1 MSKLYSD
8 EYARILKGRRVSIA
22 CREGILRDHGPH
34 IVEDVKHL
42 VRIGVRTILF
52 HNVAHRSAN
61 RRILLDLQDR
71 LPHTRIERIAPEA
84 DFYRS
89 VLDASERVFK
99 LIFLER
105 KSLVDPEGRRINAI
119 TTEGA
124 RETIDNFGDLI
135 NNANFKS
142 VMALICRRIDEG
154 HYERVHILPARRHT
168 IQHELFTIEGSGTL
182 IANNF
187 SETFRPVQDDRDL
200 AVVMGILKRYRSLG
214 FIKPRSKAYL
224 VAHRENIF
232 VTLID
237 GIIVGCA
244 EKLPVDDE
252 TVELGALAIST
263 KFRNQRVGVYTVNSF
278 IEAMARQGFRRVI
291 SLTNN
296 PRLQD
301 LYDSLGFVRESP
313 PRYARRQARSPNV
326 AMFHRTLPD
335 VL

>member
-1 MSKLYSD
+1 MPRLYLS
-8 EYARILKGRRVSIA
+8 EYRRVLAGKEVTIA
-22 CREGILRDHGPH
+22 CREGILRDHLEH
-34 IVEDVKHL
+34 VVADIKFL
-42 VRIGVRTILF
+42 VRQGIRTTLC
-52 HNVAHRSAN
+52 HNMAN
-61 RRILLDLQDR
+61 RLANRKHFRRLADR
-71 LPHTRIERIAPEA
+71 LPQTTIHRLPAEA
-84 DFYRS
+84 DFHAQ
-89 VLDASERVFK
+89 VLDGERSVFK

-105 KSLVDPEGRRINAI
+105 KPLCDARGRRINTL
-119 TTEGA
+119 TTRDVLTGA
-124 RETIDNFGDLI
+124 AHPV
-135 NNANFKS
+135 ANTN
-142 VMALICRRIDEG
+142 LTDTLDRICRRISAGD
-154 HYERVHILPARRHT
+154 YDRVHILPARRDCVK
-168 IQHELFTIEGSGTL
+168 HELFTIEGSGTL

-335 VL
+335 VV